1 MNNPTAQRSI
11 LKPQERRPPIEQ
23 LSIKIEEG
31 TFLTLKL
38 YAEFIRSDITYVVN
52 ESLKHLFNRDR
63 AFAEWRKSKPA
74 TSNNESKDE

>member
-1 MNNPTAQRSI
+1 MNNPTAHRSI

-23 LSIKIEEG
+23 LNIKIEEG

-52 ESLKHLFNRDR
+52 ESLKHLFNHDR
-63 AFAEWRKSKPA
+63 GFAEWRKTRPA
-74 TSNNESKDE
+74 SANSEGIDE

>member
-1 MNNPTAQRSI
+1 MNNPTAHRSI

-23 LSIKIEEG
+23 LNIKLEEG

-63 AFAEWRKSKPA
+63 AFTEWRKSKPA
-74 TSNNESKDE
+74 TSINETKDE

>member
-11 LKPQERRPPIEQ
+11 LKPQQRRPPIEQ
-23 LSIKIEEG
+23 LNIKLEEA

-52 ESLKHLFNRDR
+52 ESLKHLFNHDR
-63 AFAEWRKSKPA
+63 GFAEWRKTHSA
-74 TSNNESKDE
+74 SASIEGKDE